1 MQFDDDDFDFEEQE
15 YQLEKDLLE
24 LANEQ
29 TKIIQERNQKKKKK
43 GGK

>member
-15 YQLEKDLLE
+15 YELEKDLLE

-29 TKIIQERNQKKKKK
+29 TKII
-43 GGK
+43 